1 MKIYVKNTSSP
12 HPLRDSEIDT
22 VERNFNK
29 ANSKL
34 SMASALRKAQALL
47 LKPHSKDQ
55 EIRINQLILDIKSEL
70 KD

>member
-1 MKIYVKNTSSP
+1 MKIYVKSASSP
-12 HPLRDSEIDT
+12 RPLRDSEIDT

-47 LKPHSKDQ
+47 LKPHNKDQ
-55 EIRINQLILDIKSEL
+55 GIRINQLILDIKSEL

>member
-29 ANSKL
+29 ADSKL

-47 LKPHSKDQ
+47 LKPHIQVQS
-55 EIRINQLILDIKSEL
+55 
-70 KD
+70 